1 MLPKYFRHI
10 IGKILLPNNLLKSRF
25 INSSIDMSVHTG
37 GSPNISKLLLGSNE
51 NFENFLNFLAN
62 DNFPKEEKYLSQLYT
77 NMKFDLSI
85 YLQISYCLLSI
96 NYQWLILLRQE
107 SHFWIMI

>member
-1 MLPKYFRHI
+1 
-10 IGKILLPNNLLKSRF
+10 
-25 INSSIDMSVHTG
+25 MSVHTG

-85 YLQISYCLLSI
+85 YLPDPIVYSRSIINGSYC
-96 NYQWLILLRQE
+96 
-107 SHFWIMI
+107 